1 MFRFLPS
8 RETAFA
14 LFLMLMASACFL
26 CYAVG
31 GIRAA
36 QLWCFLLPSG
46 LLFAAADGRR
56 GLAKPAAWFLGI
68 SCLISN
74 IDTGLRGYL
83 MDAYQSTLNSDFII
97 ESVAN
102 THADE
107 AVEYF
112 STALFDVLFWAALA
126 CVTSLFQTVVLMRR
140 IRCRTF
146 TPVRWRVA
154 TLSAVTLCTLL
165 AAASVAIKPWRNQF
179 ATHTWPAFYTS
190 VLDFRASKHN
200 LEENRIKETELAAA
214 QVLPH
219 DITPRTIVLVI
230 GESITRDNM
239 SLYGYSRNTTP
250 KLEALAAHDKRFT
263 FVKDAWSTQAS
274 TVASFME
281 MLDFKVP
288 GVPDVQGNVIAY
300 FRAAGYRITWIS
312 NQDDKV
318 IRYEWMAHSN
328 RQIVLNRLTGR
339 SSRSMDEA
347 VLAPLREAIADPAP
361 LKLIVVHTIGA
372 HPHFSYRY
380 PAGLKPLWSTDDGV
394 ARSLK
399 ELDRPFHI
407 RQSRNEYDLAML
419 YQDRILAETLAL
431 TSASSDRTPAAWIYL
446 SDHGM
451 ETGTYDDRVGH
462 SRTTPAGYRIPLL
475 LWADPRLSKDWAWT
489 RLSKRSFRSDWTPG
503 LLFDAAGIRIRS
515 AATPSILSEH
525 YRWEPPA
532 SKTRFDIKK

>member
-1 MFRFLPS
+1 
-8 RETAFA
+8 
-14 LFLMLMASACFL
+14 
-26 CYAVG
+26 
-31 GIRAA
+31 
-36 QLWCFLLPSG
+36 
-46 LLFAAADGRR
+46 
-56 GLAKPAAWFLGI
+56 
-68 SCLISN
+68 
-74 IDTGLRGYL
+74 
-83 MDAYQSTLNSDFII
+83 
-97 ESVAN
+97 
-102 THADE
+102 
-107 AVEYF
+107 
-112 STALFDVLFWAALA
+112 
-126 CVTSLFQTVVLMRR
+126 
-140 IRCRTF
+140 
-146 TPVRWRVA
+146 
-154 TLSAVTLCTLL
+154 
-165 AAASVAIKPWRNQF
+165 
-179 ATHTWPAFYTS
+179 
-190 VLDFRASKHN
+190 
-200 LEENRIKETELAAA
+200 
-214 QVLPH
+214 
-219 DITPRTIVLVI
+219 
-230 GESITRDNM
+230 
-239 SLYGYSRNTTP
+239 
-250 KLEALAAHDKRFT
+250 
-263 FVKDAWSTQAS
+263 
-274 TVASFME
+274 ME

-288 GVPDVQGNVIAY
+288 GVPDVQGNVIAD

-380 PAGLKPLWSTDDGV
+380 PASLKPLWSTDDGV

-532 SKTRFDIKK
+532 SKTRFDIKE